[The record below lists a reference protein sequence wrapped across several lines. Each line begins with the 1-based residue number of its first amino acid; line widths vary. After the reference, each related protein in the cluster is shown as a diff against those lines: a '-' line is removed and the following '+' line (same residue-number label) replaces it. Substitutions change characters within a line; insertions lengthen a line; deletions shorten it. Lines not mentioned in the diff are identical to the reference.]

1 MVRPILRQQW
11 RRHELRL
18 RLLRA
23 VHDDSTW
30 GRRLVCA
37 ESVER
42 GIWPRKNRSGSRGK
56 VGRDWCAK
64 SSANAH
70 AEAKKIEDPTTL
82 WMARGCPMTIPAIP
96 ASRHFPIA
104 AGIFFGLGLG
114 GFFDGIVLHQ
124 VLQWHHMLS
133 SWFPVNT
140 IENLELNTRWDGIF
154 HSTTYL
160 FVLIGLF
167 LLWRTAHRRHL
178 YWSSK
183 LLIGTMLLGFG
194 SFNTVE
200 GIIDHHLIGIHHVN
214 ETVPREYWPIWDIAF
229 TLWGAGMIII
239 GWMVMRAGQ
248 REMSQ

>member
-1 MVRPILRQQW
+1 
-11 RRHELRL
+11 
-18 RLLRA
+18 
-23 VHDDSTW
+23 
-30 GRRLVCA
+30 
-37 ESVER
+37 
-42 GIWPRKNRSGSRGK
+42 
-56 VGRDWCAK
+56 
-64 SSANAH
+64 
-70 AEAKKIEDPTTL
+70 
-82 WMARGCPMTIPAIP
+82 MTITASPT
-96 ASRHFPIA
+96 SRHFPIS

-133 SWFPVNT
+133 SWYPVNT

-167 LLWRTAHRRHL
+167 LLWRTAHRKHL

-194 SFNTVE
+194 IFNTVE

-214 ETVPREYWPIWDIAF
+214 ETVVREYWPIWDIAF
-229 TLWGAGMIII
+229 TLWGAAPGSVRRHNDPDDTSRCRIWLVCGCGRGGDIPDLAL
-239 GWMVMRAGQ
+239 VAVRVQSNA
-248 REMSQ
+248 R